1 MTKTSSKQRIMD
13 RIVKHSGVTSIG
25 LVASDLNL
33 SCETVKKH
41 VKILMAD
48 GVIEYG
54 WDGQA
59 LTLTIEEQRR
69 RQQIDPMGA
78 LIMRLKAMR

>member
-1 MTKTSSKQRIMD
+1 MKTSSKQRIMN
-13 RIVKHSGVTSIG
+13 RIIKHTGVTSIG

-41 VKILMAD
+41 VKALMAD
-48 GVIEYG
+48 GAVEYG

-69 RQQIDPMGA
+69 RQQLSPMDA
-78 LIMRLKAMR
+78 LVSKLKTN